1 MINFKEFKTKAEIIK
16 HIKMMSGEACRTTA
30 QAEKYLRAHLPKES
44 YYQGKII
51 NYLKESYPG
60 AFVWKASAGAY
71 CRQGIPDVCA
81 IIDGKFYGFEVKR
94 PYIGILSE
102 IQERT
107 IEQIQA
113 AGGIAGVVCFP
124 EDAKK

>member
-1 MINFKEFKTKAEIIK
+1 M
-16 HIKMMSGEACRTTA
+16 
-30 QAEKYLRAHLPKES
+30 
-44 YYQGKII
+44 
-51 NYLKESYPG
+51 
-60 AFVWKASAGAY
+60 
-71 CRQGIPDVCA
+71 CA

-124 EDAKK
+124 EDAKKMIETKEIGGMERKE